1 MKTTDLLTVLLIVV
15 TFLYKN
21 VQLERLVNVELLLV
35 ILKSGDEIPI
45 DNKAEPFMIGLFDIL
60 FTSRLTVL
68 DMIEL

>member
-1 MKTTDLLTVLLIVV
+1 MKTTDLLTVLLMVV

-21 VQLERLVNVELLLV
+21 IELERLVNVELLLV

-45 DNKAEPFMIGLFDIL
+45 DKKAEPFMIGLFDIL

-68 DMIEL
+68 DIIEL